1 MVKTAEKDDSSEGV
15 YDSRRQASLR
25 HFIIAAPLVVAAVFS
40 LGFAQFFSN
49 PAKPVLTNNDE
60 NSSQSAPVEQLP
72 LVTQPTLPTLNQEI
86 EVITPPLPD
95 SNPESRY
102 TNPGNNS
109 QKGIG
114 PSSKDAMKALQGVH
128 NSQGGNANSSLQGP
142 SGQIKLED
150 AKL

>member
-1 MVKTAEKDDSSEGV
+1 MVKTGKKVDSSKGV
-15 YDSRRQASLR
+15 YDSRSQATLR
-25 HFIIAAPLVVAAVFS
+25 RLIIAAPLVVAAVFS

-49 PAKPVLTNNDE
+49 PSKPVLTNNDE
-60 NSSQSAPVEQLP
+60 GSTLSKPLEQLP
-72 LVTQPTLPTLNQEI
+72 LVTQPALPTLNQEI
-86 EVITPPLPD
+86 EVIAPPLPD

-102 TNPGNNS
+102 TNPDTS

-128 NSQGGNANSSLQGP
+128 NSQGGNTNSSLQGP
-142 SGQIKLED
+142 SGQIKLEN